1 MNPILLIQGPATYW
15 QKLKD
20 IYNNDIIFC
29 SWTNDSLSSNASFKN
44 ILLLDPPSNPGYG
57 NSNLHFRGIEKGC
70 QYAKTLGYNYVLKIR
85 SDFLIPKYNKLLKES
100 CNSPLLSF
108 LAYHNWSGGY
118 LIDYIIG
125 GPVDLLIDIFKDDT
139 SSSTD
144 FSERQLFNRVKSM
157 RINKV
162 NYLFP
167 IMDSL
172 DITCYSL
179 KWERDI
185 IESGKIDPSYIYP
198 EYI

>member
-1 MNPILLIQGPATYW
+1 MSLFVLCKFIS
-15 QKLKD
+15 
-20 IYNNDIIFC
+20 IIFK
-29 SWTNDSLSSNASFKN
+29 SSFS
-44 ILLLDPPSNPGYG
+44 S
-57 NSNLHFRGIEKGC
+57 
-70 QYAKTLGYNYVLKIR
+70 
-85 SDFLIPKYNKLLKES
+85 
-100 CNSPLLSF
+100 LLSF

-139 SSSTD
+139 SYLTN
-144 FSERQLFNRVKSM
+144 FSEQQLFNRVKSM